1 MQHWHK
7 GQRQNNIMNAK
18 DILCKCFIGNT
29 DAKKSSKRQAIQWS
43 IIFTHIYWHETKF
56 SMIHLFCLRK
66 KMCNV
71 KERKKECVRY
81 LQPYGILHMYLNI
94 NYLRSYVMTQANFQT
109 KGQVNYAHWIMN
121 TGNSIHDTL
130 TSLSNNQASHTNVK
144 HIF

>member
-1 MQHWHK
+1 MQK
-7 GQRQNNIMNAK
+7 KVANDNPYNDQ
-18 DILCKCFIGNT
+18 LSSLTFIGT
-29 DAKKSSKRQAIQWS
+29 RQTSLWF
-43 IIFTHIYWHETKF
+43 IFF
-56 SMIHLFCLRK
+56 LK

-71 KERKKECVRY
+71 KERKKCVRY

-130 TSLSNNQASHTNVK
+130 TSLSNNQASHTNIK
-144 HIF
+144 KMDIFNSINSTTFFVLRTWYKRYCSKKD